1 MVMAKVDAGICGFKT
16 IIKATPK
23 ERQIVEISM
32 QTECP
37 SLKPM
42 AEELKEVD
50 AYKECFAK
58 VGESPVFQLARK
70 YCKHAACPVP
80 TAIIKEVEVAAKLAL
95 PKNVEIELVT
105 GSAV

>member
-1 MVMAKVDAGICGFKT
+1 MAKVDAGICGFKT
-16 IIKATPK
+16 IIEASLK
-23 ERQIVEISM
+23 ERNIVEISM

-58 VGESPVFQLARK
+58 VGESPVFHLARK

-80 TAIIKEVEVAAKLAL
+80 TAIIKDVEVAAKLAL
-95 PKNVEIELVT
+95 PKNVVIELVT
-105 GSAV
+105 EGAQS